1 MSRIMLRTLAATR
14 YVTPLREGGSLPAI
28 IEADDQQLYVL
39 KFRGAGQGEKALVA
53 ELLAGELARLLG
65 LRVPEL
71 VFVDV
76 DPVLGR
82 NEPDYE
88 IRELIKASA
97 GRNLALAYLAGAV
110 TYDPVAGPVPDAQL
124 ASLIVGFDAYVA
136 NLDRSAKNP
145 NMLGVGAE
153 LWLIDHGAA
162 LYFHHGANDWAEQ
175 AARAF
180 PAIRQHVLL
189 PFASALP
196 EALTELRARLTPEAR
211 AAIVALIPD
220 AWLAPAPPF
229 ASPTARREA
238 YLTFLTLRL
247 DALPRLLEE
256 AARARAELV

>member
-1 MSRIMLRTLAATR
+1 MLRTLNATR

-28 IEADDQQLYVL
+28 IEADDRQLYVL

-53 ELLAGELARLLG
+53 ELLAGELARALG

-110 TYDPVAGPVPDAQL
+110 TFDPVAGPLPDAQL
-124 ASLIVGFDAYVA
+124 ASLIVGFDAYVS

-145 NMLGVGAE
+145 NMLGVGAD

-175 AARAF
+175 AERSF

-189 PFASALP
+189 PFAS
-196 EALTELRARLTPEAR
+196 ELAGVAERMRAGLAVDLL
-211 AAIVALIPD
+211 AAVVALLPD
-220 AWLAPAPPF
+220 TWLAPAPPF
-229 ASPTARREA
+229 ESPAARRVA
-238 YLTFLTLRL
+238 YVDYLTRRL

-256 AARARAELV
+256 AVRVRAELV